1 MSGMG
6 RWASGGRERLE
17 SAALDLFVDPGY
29 DETTV
34 AQIADRA
41 GLTRSTF
48 FRHFAD
54 KREVVFG
61 TEDTLSDLLVAAVVE
76 LPAGLSVAAYLTAAF
91 DRAGEL
97 AFTAERHRQAT
108 QRRTIVARH
117 PELRERELLK
127 RAGISAAM
135 TSAFVRQGVD
145 VLGARLG
152 GEFGVLALDAAF
164 ERWTDGEPT
173 ASFGVIAA
181 DVVERLAERAGTL
194 R

>member
-1 MSGMG
+1 MG
-6 RWASGGRERLE
+6 RWASGSRERLE

-61 TEDTLSDLLVAAVVE
+61 TEDTLSDLLVAAVSE
-76 LPAGLSVAAYLTAAF
+76 LPTGLSVAEYLTAAF
-91 DRAGEL
+91 TRAGEL
-97 AFTAERHRQAT
+97 AFADERHRQAS
-108 QRRTIVARH
+108 QRRVIVARH

-145 VLGARLG
+145 ELGARLG

-164 ERWTDGEPT
+164 ERWTDGKPT
-173 ASFGVIAA
+173 ASFGEIAA
-181 DVVERLAERAGTL
+181 DVVGQLTERAGTL
-194 R
+194 G